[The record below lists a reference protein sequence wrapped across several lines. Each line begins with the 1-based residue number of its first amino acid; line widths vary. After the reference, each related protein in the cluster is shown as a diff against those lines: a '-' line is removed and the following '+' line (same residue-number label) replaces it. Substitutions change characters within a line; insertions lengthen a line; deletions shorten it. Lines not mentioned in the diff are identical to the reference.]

1 MTDNVKGFIV
11 LRDFSAGIGLLST
24 LQKGQL
30 MEALFA
36 DMEGAAMPALDPVTN
51 AVFQMMLPSVHAA
64 QNAFSKKQDTAREN
78 GARGGRPKKT
88 ETNLETKKPDENPKT
103 NSVSEKPDEN
113 PKTNSV
119 SEKPRENPKTDSVS
133 ENLNRIDKNRI
144 DKNRNIKTD
153 TSYLAQSDACASS
166 AQPPEVEHE
175 EPAVAHIPL
184 SDGTNFAVP
193 ESLAQEYA
201 AAYPGVNVLGE
212 LAKARAWCLS
222 NPKQRKTRSGIRRF
236 LNSWM
241 DRAQNNATRASPA
254 ARAGRPMTAR
264 QMEAEERGDF
274 ATQILKFD
282 EAMKNGRLE
291 DYSSGTRQD
300 ICALSSAEARSRRI

>member
-1 MTDNVKGFIV
+1 MSDNVKGFIV
-11 LRDFSAGIGLLST
+11 LRDFAAGIGLLST
-24 LQKGQL
+24 MQKGQL

-36 DMEGAAMPALDPVTN
+36 DMEGEPIPELDAVTN
-51 AVFQMMLPSVHAA
+51 VVFHMMLPSVHAA

-78 GARGGRPKKT
+78 GAKGGRPKKA
-88 ETNLETKKPDENPKT
+88 ETADEDTCSSENPKT
-103 NSVSEKPDEN
+103 NLVSEKPNEN
-113 PKTNSV
+113 PKTNL
-119 SEKPRENPKTDSVS
+119 VS

-175 EPAVAHIPL
+175 EPVVAYIPL
-184 SDGTNFAVP
+184 SDGTDFAVP
-193 ESLAQEYA
+193 ESLANEYA

-212 LAKARAWCLS
+212 LVKTRAWCLS
-222 NPKQRKTRSGIRRF
+222 NPKHCKTRNGVRRF
-236 LNSWM
+236 LNSWL

-254 ARAGRPMTAR
+254 AQTGRPMTAR
-264 QMEAEERGDF
+264 QMESEERGDF

-291 DYSSGTRQD
+291 NYSSGTRQD
-300 ICALSSAEARSRRI
+300 FCALSATNASQG

>member
-36 DMEGAAMPALDPVTN
+36 DMEGAAMPDLDPVTN

-64 QNAFSKKQDTAREN
+64 QNAFSKKQNTAREN

-103 NSVSEKPDEN
+103 NSVSEKPREN
-113 PKTNSV
+113 PKTN
-119 SEKPRENPKTDSVS
+119 SVS

-282 EAMKNGRLE
+282 EAMKNGSLE
-291 DYSSGTRQD
+291 DYSPGTRQD
-300 ICALSSAEARSRRI
+300 FCALSAANASQGRI

>member
-1 MTDNVKGFIV
+1 
-11 LRDFSAGIGLLST
+11 
-24 LQKGQL
+24 
-30 MEALFA
+30 
-36 DMEGAAMPALDPVTN
+36 MPDLDPVTN

-78 GARGGRPKKT
+78 GAKGGRPKKN

-103 NSVSEKPDEN
+103 NSVSE
-113 PKTNSV
+113 
-119 SEKPRENPKTDSVS
+119 
-133 ENLNRIDKNRI
+133 NLNRI

-166 AQPPEVEHE
+166 AQPPEVEYE

-282 EAMKNGRLE
+282 EAMKNGSLE
-291 DYSSGTRQD
+291 DYSPGTRQD
-300 ICALSSAEARSRRI
+300 FCALSAANASQGRI